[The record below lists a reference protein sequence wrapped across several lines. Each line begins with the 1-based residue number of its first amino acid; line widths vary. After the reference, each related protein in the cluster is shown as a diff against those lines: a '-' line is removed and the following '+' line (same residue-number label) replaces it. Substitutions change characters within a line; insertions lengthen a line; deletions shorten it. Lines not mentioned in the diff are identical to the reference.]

1 MGHQERVKIVEVWK
15 VQPTETLTI
24 PSPKPLPLTLYDLR
38 FLRLPLLKRV
48 YFFNK
53 SSTNVIPRLKYSLSL
68 TLRHFLPL
76 AGNIVWPRSSTI
88 PFIRY
93 LKGDGVSFSVA
104 EPGQDFNFKVLSSS
118 DIALQTAAFALVP
131 DLAISAEKAAVV
143 AVQVTIFPGEGFSI
157 GLTLHHGVLDGRSVQ
172 MFIKSWAH
180 ICRQGQTLVHKI
192 NNRLL

>member
-1 MGHQERVKIVEVWK
+1 MGDQERVKIVEVWK

-24 PSPKPLPLTLYDLR
+24 ATPKPLPLTLFDLR
-38 FLRLPLLKRV
+38 FLRLPLVKRV

-68 TLRHFLPL
+68 TLRHYLPL
-76 AGNIVWPRSSTI
+76 AGNVVWPGSSTI
-88 PFIRY
+88 PFVKYI
-93 LKGDGVSFSVA
+93 KGDGVSFSVA
-104 EPGQDFNFKVLSSS
+104 EPGHDLDFKVLSSS

-131 DLAISAEKAAVV
+131 DLAISVEKVAVA

-157 GLTLHHGVLDGRSVQ
+157 GLTLHHAVLDGKSVQ

-180 ICRQGQTLVHKI
+180 ICRQGQIFVHKI
-192 NNRLL
+192 NN